1 MGCRQ
6 QRAAFQP
13 STRRSWWPEADV
25 EGSLLHAL
33 AGRRICLFMTPLER
47 LRVNIPIIQAP
58 MAGVSTPTLAAA
70 VSNSGALG
78 SIGVGATDAAGARSM
93 IEATR
98 ARTDRPFNVNLFV
111 HAPPREDR
119 ARAQGWLDV
128 LRPLF
133 ESYGAEPPSTLRTIY
148 ESFADNEEMLAML
161 IEAAPPVISFHFGIP
176 SAGPITALRAAGCLL
191 LATATSPAEAR
202 LIEEAGID
210 MIVAQGWEAGGH
222 RGMFDPEAPDDQL
235 GTMALTRL
243 LVRRSTLPVIAAG
256 GLMDGAGIKATLAL
270 GAVAAQLGTAFIGC
284 PESSADAD
292 YRTALASVSA
302 AHTIMT
308 KTISGRPAR
317 CLANRFTQWEAG
329 EAQVPDYPVAYDAG
343 KALHAAAKAAGES
356 GFGAHWAGQ
365 GAPLSRSMGAA
376 ELVALLWQEAR
387 EVES

>member
-1 MGCRQ
+1 
-6 QRAAFQP
+6 
-13 STRRSWWPEADV
+13 
-25 EGSLLHAL
+25 
-33 AGRRICLFMTPLER
+33 MTPLE
-47 LRVNIPIIQAP
+47 LLGINIPIIQAP

-70 VSNSGALG
+70 VSNSGGLG

-98 ARTDRPFNVNLFV
+98 ARTDRAFNVNLFV
-111 HAPPREDR
+111 HAPPRENK

-161 IEAAPPVISFHFGIP
+161 IEVAPPVISFHFGIP
-176 SAGPITALRAAGCLL
+176 GAGPITALRAAGCLL

-243 LVRRSTLPVIAAG
+243 LVRQSTLPVIAAG

-284 PESSADAD
+284 PESSADEA
-292 YRTALASVSA
+292 YRAALESVSA
-302 AHTIMT
+302 EHTVMT
-308 KTISGRPAR
+308 KVISGRPAR
-317 CLANRFTQWEAG
+317 CLANLFTQWEAG

-387 EVES
+387 EVEI